1 MDVLWVKCEAK
12 LPSAVE
18 EKNWAKMEMKHDF
31 PQKTFALPLQFTPP
45 PYGTGPRPFDSPKSV
60 RGGKIF
66 PIKNDYDF
74 IGVQKNISQPSAEF
88 LLEGVHI
95 GGGT

>member
-1 MDVLWVKCEAK
+1 LG
-12 LPSAVE
+12 
-18 EKNWAKMEMKHDF
+18 KNGNETRF
-31 PQKTFALPLQFTPP
+31 SPNNLCFAAAIHPP
-45 PYGTGPRPFDSPKSV
+45 PLYGTGPRPFDSPKSV

-95 GGGT
+95 EGGT